1 MKNIFLICFLFINT
15 GLQAQSANF
24 KTIINQYEKLDT
36 AYYLND
42 IKEIII
48 NSKDDY
54 IVRCYDDIIN
64 NMENNK
70 LVFVLKID
78 IDTNKISTN
87 NYIKVDTCKLKYD
100 IYI

>member
-1 MKNIFLICFLFINT
+1 MKNIFLICVIFINT

-54 IVRCYDDIIN
+54 IVKYYNDIIN
-64 NMENNK
+64 KVEKDK

-87 NYIKVDTCKLKYD
+87 NYINSSLIFMLNV
-100 IYI
+100 